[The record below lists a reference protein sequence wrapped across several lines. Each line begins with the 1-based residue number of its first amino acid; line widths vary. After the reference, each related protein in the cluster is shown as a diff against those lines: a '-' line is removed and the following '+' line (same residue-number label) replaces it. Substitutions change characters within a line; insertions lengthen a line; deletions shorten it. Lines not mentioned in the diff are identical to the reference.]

1 MFESPLFCWIDVD
14 APQVM
19 SCWGEEEVVVV
30 VVGGRLSQENQCLFL
45 YRTKLVITSNS
56 IKATLG
62 QGWKLC
68 R

>member
-30 VVGGRLSQENQCLFL
+30 VVGGRLSQENHSACFFTEPSL
-45 YRTKLVITSNS
+45 
-56 IKATLG
+56 
-62 QGWKLC
+62 
-68 R
+68 

>member
-30 VVGGRLSQENQCLFL
+30 VTTTV
-45 YRTKLVITSNS
+45 TKVKNN
-56 IKATLG
+56 K
-62 QGWKLC
+62 K
-68 R
+68 

>member
-30 VVGGRLSQENQCLFL
+30 VGGRLSQENHSACFFTEPSL
-45 YRTKLVITSNS
+45 
-56 IKATLG
+56 
-62 QGWKLC
+62 
-68 R
+68 